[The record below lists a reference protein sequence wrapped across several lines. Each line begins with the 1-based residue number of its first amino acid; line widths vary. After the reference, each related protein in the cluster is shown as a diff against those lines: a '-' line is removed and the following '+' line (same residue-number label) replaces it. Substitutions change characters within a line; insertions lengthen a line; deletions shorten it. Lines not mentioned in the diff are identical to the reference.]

1 MRETPL
7 DNQQLFDRVFDG
19 LKSQGFQLSTAH
31 IPNRGHDMCAYRGAE
46 ERRCAAGWA
55 IPDFA
60 YDPDMEG
67 AGITSLNE
75 MYQLGFTPDQL
86 TLLSIMQ
93 RAHDNALSPAKMQ
106 QAMRHIAVEW
116 NLKVP
121 DATSVST
128 APFRRPHEDDLFCD
142 PQVALASLVDKLE
155 AEMIGKFFTNAP
167 PQKPINLMLD
177 KAYPKQAHWVSLNM
191 PKLRPSKQH
200 AKLVPA

>member
-60 YDPDMEG
+60 YDPEMEG
-67 AGITSLNE
+67 AGIATINE
-75 MYQLGFTPDQL
+75 VYRLGFTPDQL

-121 DATSVST
+121 DATKVAT
-128 APFRRPHEDDLFCD
+128 APFHRPHGPYDEE
-142 PQVALASLVDKLE
+142 ATLAGLVDKLE
-155 AEMIGKFFTNAP
+155 AEMIGKFF
-167 PQKPINLMLD
+167 LD